1 MERRRFIHL
10 LLKGIRLIMIK
21 RTILKILLI
30 VFTAMLLV
38 SCTANTNQGGPN
50 ASGAPTVTPTQ
61 TAEPT
66 PDSTPTPTPTPTPIP
81 TPTPSPEPKEPV
93 KVKAVYLTGSTVA
106 QSIDHYIEL
115 ANNTELNAL
124 VIDIKENG
132 YINYE
137 SQIPLAQELSL
148 YRKVYDVKEV
158 LKKCHDNDIFVIGRI
173 VVFRDK
179 GLSSAKPEYGIIK
192 HNGTL
197 WTEGKHG
204 SWTNPYKSEVIDYNI
219 EIAKE
224 AVELGFDEIQF
235 DYVRFPTASS
245 KTVNY
250 GEDVPEK
257 TDAIAGFL
265 KKANEEI
272 KKVKD
277 VPVSADIFG
286 IVIESDRDGKSIG
299 QLFDRIGMDIDY
311 ICPMIYPSHYANA
324 SNGMFG
330 NGVGQRI
337 NGVLFTAPDLEP
349 YNVIYQALL
358 KTKDRISEIPGY
370 KANVR
375 PYLQDF
381 TIKMTE
387 GYYQN
392 YGKQQVRDQIQA
404 VYDAGYEE
412 WILWDGSNT
421 YTESALLPND

>member
-1 MERRRFIHL
+1 MLERRSNDAFFYSR
-10 LLKGIRLIMIK
+10 KGIKLNMIK
-21 RTILKILLI
+21 RTTLKVLLI
-30 VFTAMLLV
+30 IFAAIMLV
-38 SCTANTNQGGPN
+38 SCTANTEPNNQPDSTPS
-50 ASGAPTVTPTQ
+50 ASPSASPTQ
-61 TAEPT
+61 TTEPT
-66 PDSTPTPTPTPTPIP
+66 PTSTPTPTPTPTPV
-81 TPTPSPEPKEPV
+81 PKEPV
-93 KVKAVYLTGSTVA
+93 KVKAVYLSGGTA
-106 QSIDHYIEL
+106 AKSIDHYIDL
-115 ANNTELNAL
+115 ANTTELNSL

-132 YINYE
+132 IINYE

-148 YRKVYDVKEV
+148 YRKVYDAKE
-158 LKKCHDNDIFVIGRI
+158 LLQKCHDNDVYVIGRI

-179 GLSSAKPEYGIIK
+179 ALSSAKPEYGIKK

-204 SWTNPYKSEVIDYNI
+204 SWTNPYNSGVIDYNI
-219 EIAKE
+219 AIAKE

-245 KTVNY
+245 STVNY
-250 GEDVPEK
+250 GENALGKAE
-257 TDAIAGFL
+257 TIAEFL

-272 KKVKD
+272 KKIKD

-286 IVIESDRDGKSIG
+286 IVIESDRDGKAIG
-299 QLFDRIGMDIDY
+299 QLFDDIGMDVDY
-311 ICPMIYPSHYANA
+311 ISPMIYPSHYANA
-324 SNGMFG
+324 SKGMFG

-358 KTKDRISEIPGY
+358 KTKERISQVPGY

-381 TIKMTE
+381 TIKMSE
-387 GYYQN
+387 GYYQT

-421 YTESALLPND
+421 YTESVFLPND